1 MAVQSFLQPAVLAA
15 PLMAP
20 LPKALRKLPVAATSE
35 RGKWN
40 GYTVPVSCTFGIL
53 KIPRLALLELF
64 QIFAFLSQG
73 KNGNGFCCR
82 DSRFCSEC

>member
-1 MAVQSFLQPAVLAA
+1 MLPPAAALADL
-15 PLMAP
+15 LMAP

-40 GYTVPVSCTFGIL
+40 GYTVPVSCTVGVL

-73 KNGNGFCCR
+73 KNGNGSCCWAG
-82 DSRFCSEC
+82 RFCSEC